1 MLQQKNIDHLVFLT
15 TDVHAGLANVV
26 RERTLSGDVAP
37 SNAPATAPV
46 NTPYQ
51 DFVIGPVGT
60 TPFWEEIDEVT
71 GQDGSG
77 QLISNAFFKP
87 PPPNGMGMACAQG
100 GQNSFAQVTV
110 RKNTFTIAYK
120 DENGNVLLDSDG
132 IHPLRPLR
140 AHGLSR

>member
-1 MLQQKNIDHLVFLT
+1 
-15 TDVHAGLANVV
+15 VV
-26 RERTLSGDVAP
+26 RERTLNGDVAP

-60 TPFWEEIDEVT
+60 KPFWEEIDDVT
-71 GQDGSG
+71 GEDGSG

-100 GQNSFAQVTV
+100 DENSYAQVTV
-110 RKNTFTIAYK
+110 VTRNILRVAYK
-120 DENGNVLLDSDG
+120 DEDGNILLDSDNSTPCG
-132 IHPLRPLR
+132 PYVLTD
-140 AHGLSR
+140 